1 MKVFLFSVSLL
12 GSALGLR
19 LAAELAV
26 FLVVGF
32 SLALSKT

>member
-1 MKVFLFSVSLL
+1 MKVFLFLVSLL
-12 GSALGLR
+12 DSALGLR

-26 FLVVGF
+26 VLVVRV